1 MAKVITQTTDIPVG
15 VTRWWITKMRETN
28 QTFADPIDEI
38 FSNRANTFTMTQSL
52 LTNGKTRMTT
62 VNKFATLEDYNKYL
76 AFIAPFVAA
85 RDAYNTAN
93 NIDFTQTI
101 TEE

>member
-1 MAKVITQTTDIPVG
+1 MAKVITQTIDIPVG

-28 QTFADPIDEI
+28 ETFADPIDEI

-52 LTNGKTRMTT
+52 LANGKTRITT
-62 VNKFATLEDYNKYL
+62 INKFATLEDYNRYV
-76 AFIAPFVAA
+76 AFMAPFVTA
-85 RDAYNTAN
+85 RDAYNAAN
-93 NIDFTQTI
+93 NIDYTEAT

>member
-1 MAKVITQTTDIPVG
+1 MAKVITQTIDIPVG

-28 QTFADPIDEI
+28 ETFANPLNEI
-38 FSNRANTFTMTQSL
+38 FSNKANNFTMTQSL
-52 LTNGKTRMTT
+52 LANGKTRMTT
-62 VNKFATLEDYNKYL
+62 INKFATLEDYNRYV
-76 AFIAPFVAA
+76 AFMAPFEAA